1 MSQRCTKCGT
11 VLHNTVKFCPICG
24 QRFSAVGAAVPI
36 KADTAQPGHSRTKSI
51 DTSARNDNSRTQSIQ
66 QPTQPMQPPTQP
78 IQPPTQPMQPPTQ
91 PIQQRTQ
98 PMQQS
103 AQAAQSPTLPI
114 QPPAAA
120 KKTRNIK
127 LAAFS
132 LIFMAGI
139 GLLVIALTFYTQYSQ
154 IKNGVDTVESLFS
167 GSETPAGLKAGK
179 KASKNKAV
187 KVSDCLIIY
196 PKQMRKPNVGEQLGG
211 LYPFS
216 DYLAEYAEKSR
227 QQMKERTERNKR
239 DPAAWKSTNEYK
251 VLQNRLDI
259 YNSKDRELL
268 AKSYGRRC
276 YIEYKDNGEAWL
288 YFQFIEAYCS
298 QQLARYGEDRAF
310 NNSGIVLESAKGTYY
325 EEAKCFVGEGKCWNV
340 PRGITKHTGEGTTIK
355 IHISPQGAVLG
366 VRDFYVYDDSR
377 DNND

>member
-66 QPTQPMQPPTQP
+66 QRTQPIQPPTQP
-78 IQPPTQPMQPPTQ
+78 IQPPTQPIRQSTQAIQPPTQ
-91 PIQQRTQ
+91 SIR
-98 PMQQS
+98 QS
-103 AQAAQSPTLPI
+103 AQAVRSSTRAM
-114 QPPAAA
+114 PPG
-120 KKTRNIK
+120 TRSDKPNYGK
-127 LAAFS
+127 LAASFVAC
-132 LIFMAGI
+132 FTVI
-139 GLLVIALTFYTQYSQ
+139 GLIVLNMLSSYSDV
-154 IKNGVDTVESLFS
+154 KSAKSAAAVESNS
-167 GSETPAGLKAGK
+167 PTAKPSAARKAGNQGAESGK
-179 KASKNKAV
+179 YKISN
-187 KVSDCLIIY
+187 CLIIY
-196 PKQMRKPNVGEQLGG
+196 PKQMRKPDVGKQLGV

-227 QQMKERTERNKR
+227 QQMKERTELNKR
-239 DPAAWKSTNEYK
+239 SLTTWQNTNEYK
-251 VLQNRLDI
+251 TLKDRLDI